1 MAYYSF
7 SMADRI
13 ILTVEK
19 LASGGDGIAFLDGQ
33 AVFVPF
39 SIPGEKIC
47 CEIVGK
53 AKDFL
58 RAQPLDILE
67 PSPFRVKPPCR
78 IFGIC
83 GGCNLQHIDY
93 GKQLEFKVEAI
104 RDSFRRTA
112 KLEPAELPAK
122 SGLPYGYR
130 NRVQLHFTQDH
141 GVGFMKAES
150 AASVRAEGCPIAVAA
165 IDAWL
170 RQQNRKS
177 KPDKELQARIGQR
190 DRFIL
195 FAQDDR
201 FYIEGVDSK
210 AKAIVGQVEYS
221 FPLRHFFQS
230 NLEVA
235 ALLVDDALSGIS
247 GHKAVDLYS
256 GAGLFAARLAAQ
268 FDEVI
273 CVESDAVSL
282 EAARGNVP
290 AGSGRFAPTDVESW
304 AQSAAARARRGEATR
319 FDWVVA
325 DPPRSGLSPATRE
338 WLKKADIG
346 GFAYVSCDHATMA
359 RDIGDLARSGWSL
372 ESLRLYDFY
381 PQTGHI
387 EALARLKPP
396 GSQK

>member
-39 SIPGEKIC
+39 SIPGEKIR

-112 KLEPAELPAK
+112 KLEPGELPAK

-210 AKAIVGQVEYS
+210 AKAIVGQVEYT
-221 FPLRHFFQS
+221 FPLRHFS
-230 NLEVA
+230 KA
-235 ALLVDDALSGIS
+235 IS
-247 GHKAVDLYS
+247 
-256 GAGLFAARLAAQ
+256 R
-268 FDEVI
+268 
-273 CVESDAVSL
+273 
-282 EAARGNVP
+282 
-290 AGSGRFAPTDVESW
+290 W
-304 AQSAAARARRGEATR
+304 RASHRRRPFRHFRT
-319 FDWVVA
+319 
-325 DPPRSGLSPATRE
+325 
-338 WLKKADIG
+338 
-346 GFAYVSCDHATMA
+346 
-359 RDIGDLARSGWSL
+359 
-372 ESLRLYDFY
+372 
-381 PQTGHI
+381 
-387 EALARLKPP
+387 
-396 GSQK
+396 